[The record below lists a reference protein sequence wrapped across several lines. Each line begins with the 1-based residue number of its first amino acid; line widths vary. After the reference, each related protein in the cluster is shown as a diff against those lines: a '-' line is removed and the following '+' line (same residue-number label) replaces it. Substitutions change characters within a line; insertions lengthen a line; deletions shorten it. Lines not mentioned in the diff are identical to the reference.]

1 MALHDQCPVLA
12 CVFAVHYLSNGLLNG
27 VSRWPAFRVCV
38 DAQVSFLQLV
48 GDAFKDFTIIVLLIA
63 GAASI
68 GLETAF
74 GKPGENG
81 WVEGTAILAAVAVV
95 VLVTAVNDF
104 QKEKQFR
111 ELSALAEA
119 SEVCAPMLS
128 HACACLLLWR
138 GSAPPAPPSTK
149 HVSTGNLVCSCK
161 LMQMVLSADMSQLG
175 VFVPA
180 RRLR

>member
-1 MALHDQCPVLA
+1 MLPCRGEELLHASCSWTCLIL
-12 CVFAVHYLSNGLLNG
+12 CG
-27 VSRWPAFRVCV
+27 V
-38 DAQVSFLQLV
+38 AQVSFLELV

-81 WVEGTAILAAVAVV
+81 WIEGTAILAAVAVV

-119 SEVCAPMLS
+119 SEVGVRP
-128 HACACLLLWR
+128 CLLMTEKAR
-138 GSAPPAPPSTK
+138 FCCRDTYK
-149 HVSTGNLVCSCK
+149 HALP
-161 LMQMVLSADMSQLG
+161 
-175 VFVPA
+175 FPY
-180 RRLR
+180 